1 MEANRTPSQFEQ
13 TDALWEPVA
22 ATVNRC
28 TNQTFTVA
36 SLSKLTEDTAKAF
49 KMNLFESGSIIL

>member
-1 MEANRTPSQFEQ
+1 MEANHTPSQFEQ

-22 ATVNRC
+22 STVNRC

-36 SLSKLTEDTAKAF
+36 ALLKLTEDTAKAF
-49 KMNLFESGSIIL
+49 KMNLFEFGSIIL

>member
-13 TDALWEPVA
+13 TDALGDSAA

-28 TNQTFTVA
+28 TNQTFTV
-36 SLSKLTEDTAKAF
+36 TA
-49 KMNLFESGSIIL
+49 L